1 MYFFFSLYFLPE
13 EILIPIAKKC
23 LTIVCLQ
30 LAFGKWDVILFSPL
44 TWLCFGLLFH
54 LMLFCLQRQL
64 CWCFCSS
71 KAKLRCLRLLY
82 ILVLTLMPWIKC
94 IIVSHCLSHQS
105 LFAAGGFFFCW
116 FGFVLWFLVL
126 FCLFVFLPPQDLLLL
141 AIV

>member
-23 LTIVCLQ
+23 LTIVCLH

-71 KAKLRCLRLLY
+71 KAKLCCLRLLY

-105 LFAAGGFFFCW
+105 LFAAGGFFFV
-116 FGFVLWFLVL
+116 GLVL
-126 FCLFVFLPPQDLLLL
+126 CCGFWFCFVCLFFCHHKTFYY
-141 AIV
+141 